1 MVVKLLILFCLTLIF
16 IILLFILEK
25 DKINVLYKLCYTFII
40 SGSFIVI
47 IGLLFKFIVK
57 SNISFINIGEA
68 TNSIVKILGKDLE
81 SEDSYIR
88 YKALIKLRE
97 DNKLE
102 FKDGKYK
109 EEYKEYC
116 EQLNDEE

>member
-68 TNSIVKILGKDLE
+68 TNGIVSVFMIVSIIFYICGFV
-81 SEDSYIR
+81 SYIG
-88 YKALIKLRE
+88 YYLIK
-97 DNKLE
+97 KSV
-102 FKDGKYK
+102 
-109 EEYKEYC
+109 
-116 EQLNDEE
+116 